1 MNAETRAGASDTL
14 EILYQDP
21 DLVVVNKPP
30 GLMVHRSALAT
41 HETRFALQMVRNQTQ
56 GHVFPVHRLDRPTQ
70 GVLVFARNR
79 DMAARMSHLFQAG
92 EVQKTYLAVVR
103 GHVEGGGTI
112 VHPLKNIKHP
122 QGHKKAI
129 QPLKID
135 DAVTDYACLAR
146 VELPFCV
153 DRYPTTRYSLVALF
167 PKTGRRHQLRRH
179 MKHISHPI
187 VGDTVYGKSRHNR
200 FFETHLNVR
209 GLLLAARE
217 ICFVHPGTGIFMTLT
232 APLDKGFQE
241 LISKFSWEEST
252 APIANRQSVSPCPYP
267 PHPLVPPG

>member
-1 MNAETRAGASDTL
+1 MTL
-14 EILYQDP
+14 EILYQDA
-21 DLVVVNKPP
+21 DLVAVNKPP

-41 HETRFALQMVRNQTQ
+41 HETRFALQMVRDQTQ

-70 GVLVFARNR
+70 GVILFARNR

-103 GHVEGGGTI
+103 GHVEKMGTI

-122 QGHKKAI
+122 QGHKKPI

-135 DAVTDYACLAR
+135 DAITDYACLAR

-153 DRYPTTRYSLVALF
+153 DRYPSTRYSLVALF

-200 FFETHLNVR
+200 FFATHLNCT
-209 GLLLAARE
+209 GLLLAARKL
-217 ICFVHPGTGIFMTLT
+217 CFVHPRTGVPVAITATLEQ
-232 APLDKGFQE
+232 GFQD
-241 LISKFSWEEST
+241 LISTFSWDDST
-252 APIANRQSVSPCPYP
+252 APKI
-267 PHPLVPPG
+267 